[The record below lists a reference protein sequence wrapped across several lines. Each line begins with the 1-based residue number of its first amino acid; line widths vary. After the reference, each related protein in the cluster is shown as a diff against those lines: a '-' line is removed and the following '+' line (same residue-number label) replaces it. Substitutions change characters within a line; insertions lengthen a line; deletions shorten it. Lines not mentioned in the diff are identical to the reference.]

1 VFRARPVSAAA
12 VAAVVVFAAV
22 GVGDDG
28 DDSAWSAVKSGS
40 VRVERF
46 ASRL

>member
-1 VFRARPVSAAA
+1 MQPVSAAA
-12 VAAVVVFAAV
+12 AAAVAFAAV

-28 DDSAWSAVKSGS
+28 DDSAWSAVKSGF
-40 VRVERF
+40 VRVERS

>member
-1 VFRARPVSAAA
+1 MQPVSAAV
-12 VAAVVVFAAV
+12 VAFAAV

-28 DDSAWSAVKSGS
+28 DSAWSAVKSGF
-40 VRVERF
+40 VRVERS